1 MEFSA
6 KNRFHHA
13 TASVQN
19 LLNDFTNISVISNL
33 KKKQPSENEYWG
45 FANCIPRVVI
55 LHEVIQEDKSMIYA
69 CPDQKSA
76 NVLFNIYNFNNF
88 KPTDW
93 EPSQLRHA
101 LETKVSIYIIDAKVS
116 NEDAELVAD
125 LIRGCYC

>member
-6 KNRFHHA
+6 KNRFHHV
-13 TASVQN
+13 TASVQS
-19 LLNDFTNISVISNL
+19 LLNDFTNISVIPDL
-33 KKKQPSENEYWG
+33 KKKQLSENEYWG
-45 FANCIPRVVI
+45 FANCIPRVII
-55 LHEVIQEDKSMIYA
+55 LHEIIQEDKSMTYA
-69 CPDQKSA
+69 CPDQKSV
-76 NVLFNIYNFNNF
+76 NVLSNIYNFNNF

-101 LETKVSIYIIDAKVS
+101 LETKVSIFIIDAEVS

>member
-13 TASVQN
+13 TASVQS
-19 LLNDFTNISVISNL
+19 LLNDFTNISVIPDL
-33 KKKQPSENEYWG
+33 KNKQLSENEYWG
-45 FANCIPRVVI
+45 FANCIPRVII
-55 LHEVIQEDKSMIYA
+55 LHEIIQEDKSMTYA
-69 CPDQKSA
+69 CPDQKSV
-76 NVLFNIYNFNNF
+76 NVLSNIYNFNNF

-93 EPSQLRHA
+93 KPSQLRHA
-101 LETKVSIYIIDAKVS
+101 LETKVSIYIIDAEVS

>member
-13 TASVQN
+13 SASVQS
-19 LLNDFTNISVISNL
+19 LLDDFTNISVISNL

-45 FANCIPRVVI
+45 FANCIPRVII
-55 LHEVIQEDKSMIYA
+55 LHEVIQEDKSMTYA

-76 NVLFNIYNFNNF
+76 NVLFNIYNFYNF

-93 EPSQLRHA
+93 VPSQFRHA
-101 LETKVSIYIIDAKVS
+101 LETKVSIFIIDAEVS